1 MNSSYSSSTYQR
13 TEVLSTSPERLV
25 PLMYEHLL
33 VNLRRGGMFIRKG
46 DIDGK
51 FTSLAKSAD
60 IISELLGSLDHEVG
74 GDLSARL
81 AGLYGFWMKEIAIAG
96 RDLDAGR
103 LDRVAEMVASL
114 TETWNEVARSGE
126 DFSREASPSYGS
138 PS

>member
-1 MNSSYSSSTYQR
+1 
-13 TEVLSTSPERLV
+13 
-25 PLMYEHLL
+25 MYEHLL